1 MPQTAPFAALRYNLD
16 HIGSLSDVIAPPYDV
31 IDPDLQDELYKKHP
45 ANCIR
50 VILNRNEPGDSGDE
64 RYDARPRSL
73 SSGLKRAYYSEKA
86 SRHTMSITNNLR

>member
-64 RYDARPRSL
+64 RYD
-73 SSGLKRAYYSEKA
+73 RAAAFVEQWTKEGVLQRES
-86 SRHTMSITNNLR
+86 